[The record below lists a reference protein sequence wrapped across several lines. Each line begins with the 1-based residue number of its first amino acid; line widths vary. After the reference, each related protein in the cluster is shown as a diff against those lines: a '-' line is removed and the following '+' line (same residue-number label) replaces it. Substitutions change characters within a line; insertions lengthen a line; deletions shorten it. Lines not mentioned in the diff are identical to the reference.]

1 MKITIEIEADD
12 AAETLREIA
21 RQIDNGMTSG
31 YYPSWEIMQ

>member
-1 MKITIEIEADD
+1 MRISIEIDPEE

-31 YYPSWEIMQ
+31 YYPSWEIVQ